1 MELLECPIMAYPW
14 GSRTVL
20 AAIQGRPTPTPE
32 PEAEL
37 WAGAHPAAPSRLAG
51 VPLNDRIAADP
62 TGLLGRP
69 VVDRYGARL
78 PYLMKLL
85 AVEVNLSLQVHPD
98 PAQAASGY
106 AAEEAA
112 GVPVD
117 APHRRYVDP
126 YAKPELLVAVTRF
139 RALCGFRDPAE
150 SAELLAG
157 LGVPALAPAVSALR
171 ERDLQAA
178 MASLLSAG
186 TALADGVSAAVE
198 GRGGEYR
205 VVEELATR
213 HPGDPGLAV
222 ALLLN
227 QVALAPGEAVFM
239 PAGNLH
245 AYLGGTGV
253 EIMAASDNVLR
264 GGLTSKHVDV
274 AELLRVLSY
283 EPLAEP
289 VLAPVPVA
297 PGVVTWPVPVE
308 EFALHRVAVG
318 DQVRRAEVV
327 RPGPRLAMCL
337 RGEVWVDDGSPA
349 RLRAGQVAFGAPD
362 GPALS
367 VTGDGE
373 VYVATVG

>member
-1 MELLECPIMAYPW
+1 MELLQCPIMAYPW

-20 AAIQGRPTPTPE
+20 AGIQGRPAPSPG

-37 WAGAHPAAPSRLAG
+37 WAGAHPAAPSRLGG

-62 TGLLGRP
+62 TGLLGRS
-69 VVDRYGARL
+69 VVDRFGARL

-85 AVEVNLSLQVHPD
+85 AVEANLSLQAHPG
-98 PAQAASGY
+98 PGQAARGY

-171 ERDLQAA
+171 ERDLRTAV
-178 MASLLSAG
+178 ASLLSAG
-186 TALADGVSAAVE
+186 PGLAEEVSAAAA

-205 VVEELATR
+205 VVEELAAR
-213 HPGDPGLAV
+213 HPGDPGLTV
-222 ALLLN
+222 VLLLN

-239 PAGNLH
+239 PVGNLH

-253 EIMAASDNVLR
+253 EVMAASDNVLR

-274 AELLRVLSY
+274 AELLRVLSF
-283 EPLAEP
+283 EPLPEP

-297 PGVVTWPVPVE
+297 PGVVTWPVPVQ

-318 DQVRRAEVV
+318 DGVPRAELV
-327 RPGPRLAMCL
+327 RPGPRVAMCL
-337 RGEVWVDDGSPA
+337 RGEVRLDDGSPV
-349 RLRAGQVAFGAPD
+349 RLRAGEVAFGPAD
-362 GPALS
+362 GPVLS

-373 VYVATVG
+373 VYVTTVG